1 MKSDSQNLVE
11 TVQMANRGAPFP
23 NSHEVAKPWVEWTQ
37 TPDRMGTLRN
47 ANACSPQN
55 TRVEADEKL
64 VGLPNSVRAP
74 DVLWSEHGTE

>member
-1 MKSDSQNLVE
+1 MDSENLVE
-11 TVQMANRGAPFP
+11 AAQMAKREAPFP
-23 NSHEVAKPWVEWTQ
+23 NSHEVATPWVEWAQ
-37 TPDRMGTLRN
+37 TPDRMGTLEN

-74 DVLWSEHGTE
+74 DVLWSEQGTE